1 MTKPNKLEKSLI
13 ASFWDGVFAS
23 CMGGFTTDYI
33 TPYALVLKATIR
45 QIGVLSALPNLAASL
60 IQLKTADL
68 TEKLKSRKKIINIF
82 IFLHA
87 MVGIPII
94 FLPRLFK
101 QEVQVGFLIL
111 FVTLF
116 TSFGAFAVP
125 AWSSLMSDHVPY
137 KSRGRFFGWRN
148 RILGIVTVMCSLLAG
163 LILHIFKNNILRG
176 FCIIFTAAVICR
188 FISWYFLT
196 KMYEP
201 RFKAKGDAYFSLLDF
216 LRRVKESNFAKFVI
230 FAALLIFCVN
240 IASPFFPVFMLRDLK
255 FNYLTYTLL
264 VVTVT
269 ITQICT
275 FDRWGMHADKIG
287 NIKVIMLTSFFIASL
302 PLWWVINRH
311 PLFLTLAQV
320 ISGFAWA
327 GFNLCATN
335 FIYDAVTPQ
344 KRVRCIAFFN
354 VFIGVAT
361 CGGAL
366 LGGYISNFMPGL
378 FGYKLLSLFLLSS
391 LLRFCI
397 VFLFSG
403 KIKEVRPTQK
413 ISSKDLFYSVI
424 GIKPAFGITESSAP
438 LKEEE

>member
-1 MTKPNKLEKSLI
+1 MAKPDKLKKSLI

-23 CMGGFTTDYI
+23 SMTGFTSDYI
-33 TPYALVLKATIR
+33 TPYALALKATIR
-45 QIGVLSALPNLAASL
+45 QIGVLSALPNLAASF

-82 IFLHA
+82 IFLQA
-87 MVGIPII
+87 LAGIPII
-94 FLPRLFK
+94 LLSRLFK
-101 QEVQVGFLIL
+101 QELQVSFLIL

-116 TSFGAFAVP
+116 TSLGAFTLP
-125 AWSSLMSDHVPY
+125 AWSSLMSDHIPY
-137 KSRGRFFGWRN
+137 KSRGKYFGWRN
-148 RILGIVTVMCSLLAG
+148 RIMGIVTVISSLLAG
-163 LILHIFKNNILRG
+163 LILHIFKSNILSG
-176 FCIIFTAAVICR
+176 FCIVFTAAVICR

-196 KMYEP
+196 EMYEP
-201 RFKAKGDAYFSLLDF
+201 MLKVKDDTYFSLLDF
-216 LRRVKESNFAKFVI
+216 LRRVKESNFARFVI
-230 FAALLIFCVN
+230 FAAALIFCVN

-255 FNYLTYTLL
+255 FNYLTYTVL
-264 VVTVT
+264 VVAVT
-269 ITQICT
+269 ITQIYT
-275 FDRWGMHADKIG
+275 FNRWGKHADKVG
-287 NIKVIMLTSFFIASL
+287 NIKVIRLTSFFIAGL
-302 PLWWVINRH
+302 PLWWIINRH